1 MSKRPT
7 ILDPAQSE
15 ATTIQWIQ
23 STAIQLPK
31 LSAMALQ
38 REAFEHYDKSVAAG
52 APTAAALAAGIM
64 NLPELDQKTA
74 AARRSEWSRSR
85 CVEFLRT
92 SAAKLNK
99 ELVEIAEKTE
109 SEAVKVAVID
119 AIYKAISTE
128 YPHLKTEAADMA
140 VRRKLELA
148 RNGRKTG
155 AAAMSQAADPEPP
168 ATTPEASKAT
178 LAQAKLDAAA
188 DGEADMV
195 QIVHTL
201 LAALRLVHRYL
212 VPAAAA
218 EGITID
224 ALQANGLVQNL
235 LIQSYYQ
242 RSHTKFSRKKVEVS
256 K

>member
-148 RNGRKTG
+148 RNGRKTS
-155 AAAMSQAADPEPP
+155 AAVMSQTAEPEPP
-168 ATTPEASKAT
+168 AVTPEAPKAT
-178 LAQAKLDAAA
+178 LAKLSS
-188 DGEADMV
+188 MPQQTV
-195 QIVHTL
+195 KRTWCRSVHAQ
-201 LAALRLVHRYL
+201 LAALRLVHRYRRSA
-212 VPAAAA
+212 AAAA

-242 RSHTKFSRKKVEVS
+242 RRSH
-256 K
+256 